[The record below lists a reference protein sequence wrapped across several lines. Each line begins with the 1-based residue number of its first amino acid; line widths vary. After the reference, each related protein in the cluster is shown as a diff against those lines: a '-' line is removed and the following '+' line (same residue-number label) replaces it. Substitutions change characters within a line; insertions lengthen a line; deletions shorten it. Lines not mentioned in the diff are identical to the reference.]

1 MTWSYEELEQRLRA
15 YGAAATVRGNSLL
28 KVFFGIFG
36 AAIMIVVLLITCILP
51 KPYANVGLV
60 AALVAFGLLA
70 TYVIV
75 TARVF
80 HKVNGVFC
88 PLCGASLVSFGNI
101 LDDLE
106 EDDLEKPESLECPKC
121 HSVVV
126 KKNA

>member
-15 YGAAATVRGNSLL
+15 YGVAASVRGNSLL

-36 AAIMIVVLLITCILP
+36 AAIAIIVLLITCILP
-51 KPYANVGLV
+51 KPYAEVSLV

-75 TARVF
+75 SARTF

-88 PLCGASLVSFGNI
+88 PHCGASLVAFGNV

-106 EDDLEKPESLECPKC
+106 EDGLERPESLECPQC
-121 HSVVV
+121 RSVVV

>member
-1 MTWSYEELEQRLRA
+1 MTWSYEELDLRLRT
-15 YGAAATVRGNSLL
+15 YGNAAAVRGNGLL
-28 KVFFGIFG
+28 KVFFGILG
-36 AAIMIVVLLITCILP
+36 AATVIIVLLLTCILP

-75 TARVF
+75 TARAF

-88 PLCGASLVSFGNI
+88 PHCGASLVWFGNV

-106 EDDLEKPESLECPKC
+106 EDGLEKPESLECPQC

>member
-1 MTWSYEELEQRLRA
+1 MTWSYEELEQQLLA
-15 YGAAATVRGNSLL
+15 YGQAASVRGNKLL

-36 AAIMIVVLLITCILP
+36 AAITIIVLMIMCIIS
-51 KPYANVGLV
+51 KPYATAGLV
-60 AALVAFGLLA
+60 ATLAAFGLLA

-75 TARVF
+75 TARAF

-88 PLCGASLVSFGNI
+88 PHCGASMVWFGNV

-106 EDDLEKPESLECPKC
+106 EDGLEKPDNLECPKC
-121 HSVVV
+121 HGVVV